1 MIATAVPSVL
11 FYVCFQLAGV
21 WLAFAAALGWC
32 YGMLGWR
39 VATGRRC
46 TALLWITAVGLTA
59 KTVLSLATG
68 NTFVYFVQPAVT
80 NTVIAVLFLVSLLG
94 ARPLV
99 GRVAGD
105 FFPMNDDVA
114 SRPRVQRLFRH
125 LTLMWGLLCLG
136 QAVLTVW
143 LLQTA
148 SLGTFVAARAGVTMT
163 FAVAGAAVTV
173 VLAARIARI
182 EQLLARRLPLGALPD

>member
-1 MIATAVPSVL
+1 ML
-11 FYVCFQLAGV
+11 FYAGFRLAGV

-68 NTFVYFVQPAVT
+68 NTLIYFLQPAVT
-80 NTVIAVLFLVSLLG
+80 NTVIALLFLLSLFG

-105 FFPMNDDVA
+105 FYPMNDDVA
-114 SRPRVQRLFRH
+114 SRPRIQRLFWH
-125 LTLMWGLLCLG
+125 LTLMWGVLCLG

-143 LLQTA
+143 LLHAA
-148 SLGTFVAARAGVTMT
+148 SLETFIAARTGVTVT

-173 VLAARIARI
+173 VLAARIAHV
-182 EQLLARRLPLGALPD
+182 EQLLARRA